1 MYEVYCK
8 LRDLRGVK
16 DADVVR
22 ATGITK
28 STFSDWKSGRSEP
41 KKEKLQ
47 KIADFFDVSLDYL
60 MTGEEQNGYYLNE
73 ETAKLAQEMF
83 EAGENLQERTAE
95 QVLTQDYKVFASGG
109 IRFGVGQGSYVS
121 AKNREMAKEMLQGE
135 MEQVLAKE
143 NVDMIFYLVTNILDQ
158 SSEVLFA
165 GKDADLLLS
174 NAFHCLVKKGQPLL
188 LKGVVSRKKQFIP
201 AMIGGIQNQ

>member
-47 KIADFFDVSLDYL
+47 KIADFFDVSLEYL

-73 ETAKLAQEMF
+73 ETGKFAQEMF
-83 EAGENLQERTAE
+83 EDEDMRSLFDMKRKMPPERFKAHMEFMKNLYKQETGET
-95 QVLTQDYKVFASGG
+95 
-109 IRFGVGQGSYVS
+109 
-121 AKNREMAKEMLQGE
+121 GE
-135 MEQVLAKE
+135 DV
-143 NVDMIFYLVTNILDQ
+143 
-158 SSEVLFA
+158 
-165 GKDADLLLS
+165 
-174 NAFHCLVKKGQPLL
+174 
-188 LKGVVSRKKQFIP
+188 
-201 AMIGGIQNQ
+201 